1 MVICWNISSQMC
13 EVMEL
18 EITGERKKGRPRELW
33 KECIKKDP
41 ERCGLRRGDTYDQEK
56 WREQYKVKIDN
67 SGHWDNS
74 IKMVVVVTGQHFCW
88 SLFLIRSQASGLQHI
103 KKKKSEKVV
112 FLWNL
117 WNFSERFF
125 HRTVFFF
132 SKNSISIVHL
142 TSINLT

>member
-74 IKMVVVVTGQHFCW
+74 IKMVVAVTGQHLCW

-103 KKKKSEKVV
+103 KKENLRKLFSCEICEIFQNDFFTEQYF
-112 FLWNL
+112 FL
-117 WNFSERFF
+117 
-125 HRTVFFF
+125 
-132 SKNSISIVHL
+132 
-142 TSINLT
+142 

>member
-1 MVICWNISSQMC
+1 MC

-41 ERCGLRRGDTYDQEK
+41 ERCGLRRGDTYDQER

-67 SGHWDNS
+67 SGDWDNS
-74 IKMVVVVTGQHFCW
+74 IKMVVVVTGQHLCW

-103 KKKKSEKVV
+103 KKENLRKLFSCEICEIFQNDFFTEQYF
-112 FLWNL
+112 FL
-117 WNFSERFF
+117 
-125 HRTVFFF
+125 
-132 SKNSISIVHL
+132 
-142 TSINLT
+142 

>member
-1 MVICWNISSQMC
+1 MC

-18 EITGERKKGRPRELW
+18 EITGERKKGRRRELW

-74 IKMVVVVTGQHFCW
+74 IKMVVVVTGQHLCW

-112 FLWNL
+112 FL
-117 WNFSERFF
+117 
-125 HRTVFFF
+125 
-132 SKNSISIVHL
+132 
-142 TSINLT
+142 